1 MGYSYR
7 NYSLNQPQKKTINQM
22 KKILTLLAVIVVTST
37 FAQVKLSGV
46 VKDSLGLPLELANV
60 IAINQTTNALESYG
74 ITDEKGKYA
83 LSLGKNGKYNIQV
96 SYIGMK
102 TLKMVIETKEADI
115 AKDFTLQLD
124 NALDA
129 VELTYEMPVTIKGDT
144 IIYNAD
150 SFKNGTERKL
160 GDVLEKL
167 PGVEI
172 NENGQIEV
180 EGTQIQKITVN
191 GKDFFD
197 GDSKLATQNIPSN
210 AVDKIE
216 VLRNFSEVG
225 QLRSVTN
232 NSNNFAIN
240 IKLKEG
246 KENFWFGDI
255 TVGAGTAPAPNDEL
269 YLVQPKLFYYSPK
282 YSVNVIGDINNIGEP
297 ALTNREVRNFGGGF
311 RAPSRDSG
319 TNINLGDNGLGGLT
333 SVANA
338 QRIESKL
345 LATNFSYSPN
355 TALDLSGFIIYN
367 TTRLNTREESFRRFL
382 DAGSGQLDEETVS
395 IGREASD
402 QGLAKLSATYKPN
415 PNNQLDYDILGRLSK
430 DVERQSELSSII
442 GETSQ
447 LAEVTPFSINQNLS
461 YYYTLDENNIFAL
474 EAAHLIRN
482 EDPFFNAILN
492 NDPDPDAD
500 PNNPDNDA
508 FDVTA
513 ESIGLDQSLDFYSL
527 GQNQLV
533 KTNQLDAKV
542 DYYNIL
548 NPKSNLN
555 FTFGTIISRQDFNSN
570 IFQFLEN
577 GNTLNPT
584 PTIED
589 EDGNTLR
596 AENDT
601 QYNFSDVYVGMRY
614 NLRAGKFTFRPGFSL
629 HAYGNQNEQFG
640 VEFEDNFF
648 RILPEFE
655 ARVQFKKSESLTFNY
670 RMTNQFTD
678 VTNLAEGLLLNNS
691 PTNFSFGNSELL
703 NGLSQNLNLIY
714 SSFNLF
720 NNTRVFARVGYS
732 KNEDQIR
739 NRTNLENVIRTNTF
753 FNSQFADE
761 SFNATGS
768 WNKTFGKLRAGMRA
782 TFNYSLNNQFIND
795 VRAINENFTQS
806 YRPEFRTNFR
816 EAPNVRLRYNYA
828 ITNNNQGT
836 TSTKII
842 TNSPSVRFDAYI
854 WDSVTFV
861 TDYEYTNQ
869 NFEGRSES
877 FTTWSARLGYRK
889 DRDAKWEF
897 EVRANNILNIDARI
911 NNSANNIFVSNS
923 ATFLQPRFITARAI
937 YTL

>member
-1 MGYSYR
+1 
-7 NYSLNQPQKKTINQM
+7 M
-22 KKILTLLAVIVVTST
+22 KKIFTLLTFVVALSSYS
-37 FAQVKLSGV
+37 QVKLSGV
-46 VKDSLGLPLELANV
+46 VKDSIGQPLELANV
-60 IAINQTTNALESYG
+60 IAINQESKALESYG
-74 ITDEKGKYA
+74 ITDAKGEYR
-83 LSLGKNGKYNIQV
+83 LSLGKNGKYKVQV
-96 SYIGMK
+96 TYIGMK
-102 TLKMVIETKEADI
+102 TIDLILETKEADI
-115 AKDFTLQLD
+115 KKDFTMQLD

-144 IIYNAD
+144 IVYNAD

-167 PGVEI
+167 PGVEV
-172 NENGQIEV
+172 NENGQLEV
-180 EGTQIQKITVN
+180 EGNPVQKITVN

-197 GDSKLATQNIPSN
+197 GDTKLATQNIPSN

-232 NSNNFAIN
+232 NQNNVAIN

-255 TVGAGTAPAPNDEL
+255 TAGVGSAPSPNDEL

-282 YSVNVIGDINNIGEP
+282 YSVNVIGDMNNIGEP

-319 TNINLGDNGLGGLT
+319 TNINLGNNGLSGLT
-333 SVANA
+333 SVADA
-338 QRIESKL
+338 QRVESKL

-355 TALDLSGFIIYN
+355 SALDLSGFIIYN
-367 TTRLNTREESFRRFL
+367 TTRLNTREERFRRFL
-382 DAGSGQLDEETVS
+382 DAGAGQVDEETVS
-395 IGREASD
+395 TGKEASD

-430 DVERQSELSSII
+430 DIEGQSEFSSVI

-447 LAEVTPFSINQNLS
+447 LAEVTPFSINQNLN

-474 EAAHLIRN
+474 EAAHLLRN
-482 EDPFFNAILN
+482 EDPFLNAVLN
-492 NDPDPDAD
+492 NDPAS
-500 PNNPDNDA
+500 DNDA
-508 FDVTA
+508 YDDTA
-513 ESIGLDQSLDFYSL
+513 EGIGLDQSLDVYDL

-555 FTFGTIISRQDFNSN
+555 FTFGTILSRQDFNSN

-584 PTIED
+584 PTLD
-589 EDGNTLR
+589 DGDGNLLR

-601 QYNFSDVYVGMRY
+601 QYNFSDIYAGVRY
-614 NLRAGKFTFRPGFSL
+614 NVRVGKFTFRPGVSF

-640 VEFEDNFF
+640 VKFEDNFF
-648 RILPEFE
+648 RVLPDFE
-655 ARVQFKKSESLTFNY
+655 ARVQFKKSESLTLNY
-670 RMTNQFTD
+670 RMSNQFTD
-678 VTNLAEGLLLNNS
+678 VTNIAEGLLLNNS
-691 PTNFSFGNSELL
+691 PTNLSFGNSELL
-703 NGLSQNLNLIY
+703 NGLSQNVSLFY
-714 SSFNLF
+714 RSFNLF
-720 NNTRVFARVGYS
+720 NNTQVVARVSYS
-732 KNEDQIR
+732 KREDQIR

-761 SFNATGS
+761 SLSVFGL
-768 WNKTFGKLRAGMRA
+768 WNKRFGKIRVGGTA
-782 TFNYSLNNQFIND
+782 TFNYNLNNQFINN
-795 VRAINENFTQS
+795 VRGINESFIQS
-806 YRPEFRTNFR
+806 YTPEFRTNFR
-816 EAPNVRLRYNYA
+816 EAPNVRLRYTYSV
-828 ITNNNQGT
+828 TTNNQGN
-836 TSTKII
+836 TSTEII
-842 TNSPSVRFDAYI
+842 TNRPSVRFDAYI

-861 TDYEYTNQ
+861 TDYEYNNQ
-869 NFEGRSES
+869 NFNGRSES

-889 DRDAKWEF
+889 DRDAKWEY
-897 EVRANNILNIDARI
+897 EIRANNILNIDARI
-911 NNSANNIFVSNS
+911 NNGANNVFVTNS
-923 ATFLQPRFITARAI
+923 ATFLQPRFITFRAI